1 MCVGGLANPGD
12 PFGMQGLNK
21 TRQAANSMFG
31 WGDKEARGVQPTPTV
46 NVYNQMPGGDIAK
59 ADTPGKDSLKL
70 GKK

>member
-12 PFGMQGLNK
+12 PLGLQGINK

-31 WGDKEARGVQPTPTV
+31 WGDAEARGTPTV
-46 NVYNQMPGGDIAK
+46 NVYNQLPGGDIAK

-70 GKK
+70 GNK

>member
-1 MCVGGLANPGD
+1 MCIGGLANPGD
-12 PFGMQGLNK
+12 PLGMQGLNK
-21 TRQAANSMFG
+21 TRHAANSMFG

-46 NVYNQMPGGDIAK
+46 NVYNQMPNGDISK

>member
-12 PFGMQGLNK
+12 PLGLVGLNK

-31 WGDKEARGVQPTPTV
+31 WGDREARGQQAPPTV
-46 NVYNQMPGGDIAK
+46 NVYNRTPDGDVK
-59 ADTPGKDSLKL
+59 RDDLKVPT

>member
-31 WGDKEARGVQPTPTV
+31 WGDKEARGVQSAPTV

-59 ADTPGKDSLKL
+59 ADTPGKDSLKV